1 MTQPHNTF
9 PRFSLFRPA
18 YVLVTGLIL
27 ALLLAGT
34 QPALAQEKKKTVS
47 KPEEKKIEEVT
58 LTSKDGWAI
67 RATYYPGP
75 EAKTTVPFILV
86 HDWEGNRT
94 DMHGLAD
101 FLQGLG
107 HAVIVPDLRGHGSS
121 ATAPGADKPL
131 DLSKMNRG
139 AIESVVLDIEA
150 AKNYLLQRNNEGK
163 LNIEQLCVVGTGFGA
178 SLATLWAVN
187 DWAVRD
193 LPTYKMGRD
202 VKALILVS
210 PLVSFKGVTVN
221 EALKARDIL
230 SKISVMTM
238 VGFQDT
244 RRYTDAKRVYKALEK
259 ARGDADE
266 LAIPFVEADTTLQ
279 GKDLLYAAG
288 VAVNGLRTSDWI
300 RSFVDERLVKQAG
313 AFPWADR
320 TSPLK

>member
-1 MTQPHNTF
+1 MTQPLESF
-9 PRFSLFRPA
+9 PRTTPIRLAR
-18 YVLVTGLIL
+18 VLVAGLSL
-27 ALLLAGT
+27 ALLLAGVHST
-34 QPALAQEKKKTVS
+34 SAQEKKKPAA
-47 KPEEKKIEEVT
+47 KAEEKKVEEVT
-58 LTSKDGWAI
+58 LNSKDGWVI

-86 HDWEGNRT
+86 HDWEGNRA

-107 HAVIVPDLRGHGSS
+107 HTVIVPDLRGHGTST
-121 ATAPGADKPL
+121 TAPGADKPL

-139 AIESVVLDIEA
+139 AIESTVLDIEA

-178 SLATLWAVN
+178 SLATMWAVN

-210 PLVSFKGVTVN
+210 PVVSFKGVSIN
-221 EALKARDIL
+221 EALKAQATL
-230 SKISVMTM
+230 SRLSIMTM
-238 VGFQDT
+238 VGYQDA
-244 RRYTDAKRVYKALEK
+244 RRYTDAKRVFKALEK
-259 ARGDADE
+259 ARGEADA

-300 RSFVDERLVKQAG
+300 RSFVEERLVKQAA